1 MTGVASSFPIVLGY
15 LPVAVA
21 FGISAAGVGMS
32 TGESVLI
39 SALIFAGASQ
49 FALVGMLAAGAP
61 LAVASAAALALNLRH
76 LLYGP
81 LIAPLLNPAGR
92 IYAVPLAFGMTDEVF
107 ATALA
112 RLKEVERT
120 RASWL
125 LGLEAGAYLAWVG
138 GTFLGASSGE
148 ALLSLSPALAPVL
161 SFALP
166 ALFLALLL
174 PMLHGDGALAAL
186 AGGGVALVMH
196 LLGFAAFG
204 ILGAGIAGPLFVL
217 LLRRVRHG

>member
-1 MTGVASSFPIVLGY
+1 MAGVASSFPIVLGY

-92 IYAVPLAFGMTDEVF
+92 IYAVLLAFGMTDEVF

-112 RLKEVERT
+112 KLKRLSGRAPPGFSDWRREPTSPGWGAPFWAPQAER
-120 RASWL
+120 RCSPSRPRL
-125 LGLEAGAYLAWVG
+125 LQ
-138 GTFLGASSGE
+138 
-148 ALLSLSPALAPVL
+148 P
-161 SFALP
+161 
-166 ALFLALLL
+166 
-174 PMLHGDGALAAL
+174 
-186 AGGGVALVMH
+186 
-196 LLGFAAFG
+196 
-204 ILGAGIAGPLFVL
+204 
-217 LLRRVRHG
+217 